1 MVEFEVAGKKIQIVQ
16 GDITKQPDL
25 EAIVNAANA
34 MLAPGGGVAGAIHRA
49 AGPELYEECKKYA
62 PIRVGEAVI
71 TRGYNLPNK
80 YVIHTLGPR
89 YGIDKPEDELLAACY
104 KNSLLLAD
112 KHGIKSIGFPAISTG
127 IFGYP
132 FRDAAMVSL
141 RTVSSLLPAMNN
153 LSLVRFVIFGSEDFA
168 TMKEVAESIL
178 SR

>member
-1 MVEFEVAGKKIQIVQ
+1 MEEFEISGKKIQIVQ

-34 MLAPGGGVAGAIHRA
+34 MLAPGGGVAGAIHKA

-71 TRGYNLPNK
+71 TKAYKLPNK

-89 YGIDKPEDELLAACY
+89 YGIDKPEDELLASCY

-112 KHGIKSIGFPAISTG
+112 KHGVRSIGFPAISTG

-132 FRDAAMVSL
+132 FEEALQVSFKVIL
-141 RTVSSLLPAMNN
+141 ETMPALNSVKVIRLVYFGSSDYSNALEMIKKSLL
-153 LSLVRFVIFGSEDFA
+153 
-168 TMKEVAESIL
+168 K
-178 SR
+178 